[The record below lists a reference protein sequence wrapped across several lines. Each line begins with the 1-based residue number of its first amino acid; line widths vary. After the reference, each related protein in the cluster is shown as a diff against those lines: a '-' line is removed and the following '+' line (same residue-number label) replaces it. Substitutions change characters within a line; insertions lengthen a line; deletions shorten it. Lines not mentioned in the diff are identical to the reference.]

1 MVIIYCEILYK
12 LFVFVFSVFIY
23 IIGRFK
29 QIYIFQIFIVFIIYI
44 VIKQI
49 QVYIG
54 VFYKIIDSY
63 ENEVNDIDKC
73 VLFLIYVRKYIYF
86 DSVK

>member
-49 QVYIG
+49 QVYIV